1 MLRKSLNTMVKDK
14 NIVIQKKEENM
25 SENKK
30 KNKGQLFVKVMAAVL
45 AGLMVL
51 ATCGTVIFYLVSR

>member
-1 MLRKSLNTMVKDK
+1 MNENKKDK